1 MLKGMPRLGKAEGGD
16 GFEFARLVA
25 VADHVLD

>member
-1 MLKGMPRLGKAEGGD
+1 MPGSID

-25 VADHVLD
+25 LLHGSDWARIERL